1 MKEALETFK
10 KDCEFFKKQPRDTL
24 NVIIQAMKGE
34 AIFEDDEKKK
44 KQLLEIAELAR
55 EQIQYSQ
62 SKVLLI

>member
-10 KDCEFFKKQPRDTL
+10 KDGEFFKKQPRDTL
-24 NVIIQAMKGE
+24 MVIIQAMKGE
-34 AIFEDDEKKK
+34 AIFQDDEKKK

>member
-1 MKEALETFK
+1 M
-10 KDCEFFKKQPRDTL
+10 
-24 NVIIQAMKGE
+24 VIFQSMKGE

-55 EQIQYSQ
+55 EQIQSSK